1 MQRETGIPGYA
12 WLQGAAWVKRE
23 KWTSRVLLVALSILL
38 LGACEGNDPSVNA
51 GRLRVK
57 LTDGSDF
64 TIKELYLHVRGV
76 SIFAT
81 DSVGADGEW
90 VNLEYDGGEY
100 NLLTLFNGKNVMLVD
115 QYFPAGKEIRKV
127 RLLLGNKNRILTN
140 TRRITPCRC
149 LVRSSRA
156 LRSI

>member
-64 TIKELYLHVRGV
+64 TIKEQMCIRDSTRHLQGVILRG
-76 SIFAT
+76 I
-81 DSVGADGEW
+81 G
-90 VNLEYDGGEY
+90 
-100 NLLTLFNGKNVMLVD
+100 
-115 QYFPAGKEIRKV
+115 
-127 RLLLGNKNRILTN
+127 
-140 TRRITPCRC
+140 
-149 LVRSSRA
+149 
-156 LRSI
+156 